1 MSEQTLNQKPAWRWL
16 EGRAASVGLWCLLI
30 GTESGAQLAL
40 KVGGDRL
47 AAMPF
52 GVDWLLAA
60 LTNVAV
66 LGAVAC
72 YIGSFLSWML
82 ILRRSSLSLA
92 FPLSSLVFV
101 VVLLGSWLALG
112 EHISPLHWLGVWV
125 IIGGIALMAEGES

>member
-1 MSEQTLNQKPAWRWL
+1 MHGLLPLVDDGAVAR
-16 EGRAASVGLWCLLI
+16 RAGGGVV
-30 GTESGAQLAL
+30 Q
-40 KVGGDRL
+40 VGGDGL

-82 ILRRSSLSLA
+82 ILRRSSL
-92 FPLSSLVFV
+92 
-101 VVLLGSWLALG
+101 
-112 EHISPLHWLGVWV
+112 
-125 IIGGIALMAEGES
+125 